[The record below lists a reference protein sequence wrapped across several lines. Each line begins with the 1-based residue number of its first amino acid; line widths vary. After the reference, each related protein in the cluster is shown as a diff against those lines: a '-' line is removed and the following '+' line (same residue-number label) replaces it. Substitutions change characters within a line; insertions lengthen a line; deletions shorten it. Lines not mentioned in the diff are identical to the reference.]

1 MPISYR
7 QRMKWF
13 HEARFGMFIHWGLYS
28 LLERGEWVM
37 YHERIK
43 RAEYARLADKFNPKK
58 FDPDAWASL
67 ARDAGMKYMV
77 LTTRH
82 HDGFCLYDSKAS
94 DFTSVKTRAGRD
106 FVAEY
111 VKACRKAGLR
121 VGFYYSL
128 LDWRFPGYFAG
139 PKKDPKS
146 FNAMVEQVHAQVRE
160 ILTNYGRIDY
170 LFFDG
175 GWLPS
180 VFDQSEPAPADQQH
194 AKFWKAQELCRMI
207 RRLQPAVII
216 NNRTGLAGD
225 LDTPEQHVTASK
237 KGRGWESCMTIGD
250 FSGWG
255 YIRNNPNMKPASQLI
270 QYLVTAAAGEGNYLL
285 NVGPKPDG
293 RVRIEEVTRLREIG
307 KFMKIAG
314 ESIYNSE
321 RSAAGWNQLGPMTA
335 KGSAL
340 YLHMFRYPGKVAVIA
355 GLANRVKSARLLG
368 SKRKL
373 KVEREHDGRVL
384 IKGLPEKP
392 VYEYDTVVALELE
405 DKPRAI
411 KNMFGH
417 RPIR

>member
-1 MPISYR
+1 
-7 QRMKWF
+7 
-13 HEARFGMFIHWGLYS
+13 
-28 LLERGEWVM
+28 
-37 YHERIK
+37 
-43 RAEYARLADKFNPKK
+43 
-58 FDPDAWASL
+58 
-67 ARDAGMKYMV
+67 
-77 LTTRH
+77 
-82 HDGFCLYDSKAS
+82 
-94 DFTSVKTRAGRD
+94 
-106 FVAEY
+106 
-111 VKACRKAGLR
+111 
-121 VGFYYSL
+121 
-128 LDWRFPGYFAG
+128 
-139 PKKDPKS
+139 
-146 FNAMVEQVHAQVRE
+146 
-160 ILTNYGRIDY
+160 
-170 LFFDG
+170 
-175 GWLPS
+175 
-180 VFDQSEPAPADQQH
+180 
-194 AKFWKAQELCRMI
+194 
-207 RRLQPAVII
+207 
-216 NNRTGLAGD
+216 
-225 LDTPEQHVTASK
+225 
-237 KGRGWESCMTIGD
+237 MTIGD